1 MKKNIRKMAEKI
13 LKLEI
18 QAEEETNIQTK
29 QEIKKEIEKT
39 SAYIACLGIEAIN
52 DVDNY
57 VFPKM
62 MEYLKNKKEGKKHNE
77 D

>member
-1 MKKNIRKMAEKI
+1 MKKNIKKIAEKI

-29 QEIKKEIEKT
+29 QEIKKEIQTT
-39 SAYIACLGIEAIN
+39 SAYVACLGIEAIN
-52 DVDNY
+52 DIDNY

-62 MEYLKNKKEGKKHNE
+62 MEYLESKKKKEGKTQ
-77 D
+77 